1 MTGFFD
7 GGTKSLSFGEVN
19 SDEAKAAFNKWRGG
33 PIINLASAKQQTD
46 WQDRSILKTWPNG
59 DPVMQLPIT
68 LDTRAGKCPEPME
81 DEDDD
86 GVRDWYITKGMQP
99 FNALKIALRKAKV
112 NDIAVGGELY
122 GRWVSGVGKKGDPR
136 VFEFVYT
143 PPVAGSGGFMDDDG
157 PAASQPPAMPPQDAP
172 HGQPRFD
179 PLTGQ
184 PLAPPPAPAATQPR
198 FDPNTGQPIA
208 PPAAAPPEPPRFDPA
223 SGAPLNDAAR
233 AVLAQHAA
241 PAQSG
246 PPAGGVVNPYARQ

>member
-19 SDEAKAAFNKWRGG
+19 SDEAKAAFGKWRGG

-68 LDTRAGKCPEPME
+68 LDTRNGRCPEPMA

-136 VFEFVYT
+136 IFEFVYT

-157 PAASQPPAMPPQDAP
+157 PAAQQPPAMPPQDAP
-172 HGQPRFD
+172 
-179 PLTGQ
+179 
-184 PLAPPPAPAATQPR
+184 R
-198 FDPNTGQPIA
+198 FDPNTGQPLT

-233 AVLAQHAA
+233 AVLARHAT

-246 PPAGGVVNPYARQ
+246 PPAGGGVVNPYARQ